1 MGLQG
6 FRVQGM
12 IEGLRVFLF
21 QRASTNLRMKAAGAA
36 GLPEGPW
43 DSYFEAF
50 LPKGF
55 RFRV

>member
-1 MGLQG
+1 
-6 FRVQGM
+6 M